1 MTEQLSEIG
10 GRLAALRDIMDI
22 PAEKMAADMKTDVGE
37 YIAYERGERDFSFS
51 FLQNA
56 ANILGVD
63 IVDIISGESPKLTKC
78 TLVRK
83 GKGYDIMRRE
93 AYDYKHLAF
102 TFRDKKSEPFMV
114 TVEPKEEELKPTLH
128 SHEGQEFNYMVSGK
142 MEFYLDN
149 NIYELDAGDSVYFD
163 SGIPHAMKAVGGQ
176 PAKFIAVVIK

>member
-10 GRLAALRDIMDI
+10 SRLAALRDIMDI
-22 PAEKMAADMKTDVGE
+22 PTEKMAEDMKTDIGE
-37 YIAYERGERDFSFS
+37 YIAYEKGERDFSFS

-78 TLVRK
+78 SLVRK
-83 GKGYDIMRRE
+83 DKGYDIIRRE

-102 TFRDKKSEPFMV
+102 TFRDKKAEPFMV
-114 TVEPKEEELKPTLH
+114 TVEPKKDSGEPVLH
-128 SHEGQEFNYMVSGK
+128 SHEGQEFNYMVSGT

-149 NIYELDAGDSVYFD
+149 NIYELNEGDSVYFD
-163 SGIPHAMKAVGGQ
+163 SGIPHAMKAVGNQ